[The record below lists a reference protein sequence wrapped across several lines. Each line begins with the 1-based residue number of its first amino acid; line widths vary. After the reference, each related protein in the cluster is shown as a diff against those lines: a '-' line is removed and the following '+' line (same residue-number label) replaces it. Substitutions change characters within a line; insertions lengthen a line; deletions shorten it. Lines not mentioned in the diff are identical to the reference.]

1 MSGSYLCLMNWM
13 AKNADTCFAVT
24 VAYTGTLLACI
35 PGAVQTA
42 DGNS

>member
-1 MSGSYLCLMNWM
+1 MSGSCLCLMNWM
-13 AKNADTCFAVT
+13 VRNDNARFVVDFTHAN
-24 VAYTGTLLACI
+24 ALLACI